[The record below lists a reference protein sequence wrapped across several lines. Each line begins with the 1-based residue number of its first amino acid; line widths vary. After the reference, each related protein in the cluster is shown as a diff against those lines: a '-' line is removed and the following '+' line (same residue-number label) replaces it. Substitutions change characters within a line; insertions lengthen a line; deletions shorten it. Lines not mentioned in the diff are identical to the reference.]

1 MNESRLKEL
10 KEQYRKSQE
19 YKRSYYEQY
28 ESNYNKQNYSSH
40 FSNIQ
45 SSYTEQ
51 ETRLLKEGFKLLSM
65 KYHPDKNLDKDTTEI
80 MAAINNL
87 KEKILK

>member
-1 MNESRLKEL
+1 MVLYYKEL
-10 KEQYRKSQE
+10 TEKYQEGYNRGLLENLMNSSGKNNSYNSKEMK
-19 YKRSYYEQY
+19 
-28 ESNYNKQNYSSH
+28 
-40 FSNIQ
+40 
-45 SSYTEQ
+45 
-51 ETRLLKEGFKLLSM
+51 LLKEAFKLLSM